1 MNIKRSELIHKNVWL
16 PRDLYVRL
24 MTLSHKRNESANLLC
39 QKAIDQYLKQARQRR
54 QLEE

>member
-1 MNIKRSELIHKNVWL
+1 MNTKRSDLIHKNVWL
-16 PRDLYVRL
+16 PRDIYTRL
-24 MTLSHKRNESANLLC
+24 MILSHKRNESANLLC